1 MMFFNVCTGCPWTEV
16 GLQDNLKLGQPA
28 QGSRQQLAEQ
38 RSTSEAGCWG
48 AVGVL
53 QDWRH
58 TLEAVSLI
66 ILVTVALYLAGG
78 CIEGKDYRPADGEE
92 ELEPTPM
99 KVTLPHV
106 DSHMQ

>member
-1 MMFFNVCTGCPWTEV
+1 M
-16 GLQDNLKLGQPA
+16 
-28 QGSRQQLAEQ
+28 
-38 RSTSEAGCWG
+38 
-48 AVGVL
+48 L

-92 ELEPTPM
+92 ELEPTPV